1 MNSFVPLFNLATA
14 VSPEDPSFQVSIVT
28 PTTKVSGR
36 LWSCECDG
44 VTSSAVCGEFLTGTT
59 KPVTL
64 KPPLQHLQQ
73 GKLFPTQP
81 APCHSLGTECRC
93 QHFAWSIPC
102 HCRIWHH
109 LWVSVIE
116 VSNYPCNTPFFTE
129 TAKYIHLFLT
139 LFSCSTAAVAMEELY
154 NDLWEGTWFL

>member
-109 LWVSVIE
+109 LWVSVIISAKGPWIWALLQGLCRQIISLLLLHS
-116 VSNYPCNTPFFTE
+116 SNAHTGSERYTE
-129 TAKYIHLFLT
+129 
-139 LFSCSTAAVAMEELY
+139 SS
-154 NDLWEGTWFL
+154 

>member
-81 APCHSLGTECRC
+81 APCHSLGTACRC

-109 LWVSVIE
+109 LWVSVIISAKGPWIWALLQGLCRQIISLLLSHS
-116 VSNYPCNTPFFTE
+116 SNAHTGSERYTE
-129 TAKYIHLFLT
+129 
-139 LFSCSTAAVAMEELY
+139 SS
-154 NDLWEGTWFL
+154 